1 MLLIEYYREFCA
13 SATESLYIFWWSLAK
28 SWHFSVSRSSYSCP
42 LAFEHIGYRLLIH
55 ESLLCLECDISIWSM
70 RVMEVLRVFC
80 PANMWSGWR
89 SLRKIRFSKGVIVP
103 KADAKILW

>member
-55 ESLLCLECDISIWSM
+55 KSLLCLECGYLHMIYACD
-70 RVMEVLRVFC
+70 
-80 PANMWSGWR
+80 R
-89 SLRKIRFSKGVIVP
+89 SLQSLLSGKYVKRLTVTS
-103 KADAKILW
+103 